1 MRQRRRT
8 QQRTT
13 RPILS
18 LAEGIDQLP
27 ARNELPYLQHFYFF
41 LLFRSFLKMVV
52 CTDLISLNE
61 LTHTEPHLFHDKKK
75 HVLSFY
81 SQKQQHLGRL
91 L

>member
-27 ARNELPYLQHFYFF
+27 ARNELPYLQNF

-61 LTHTEPHLFHDKKK
+61 LTHTDPHLFHDKNM
-75 HVLSFY
+75 F
-81 SQKQQHLGRL
+81 
-91 L
+91 